1 MIFLKKLEI
10 KFNKKVKQYIVDK
23 GFDRFYGARPLRR
36 LLQKEVENKISKMI
50 ISNEVKNGD
59 VLQLS
64 VQDDEIMVSVNKI
77 KKKINAKK

>member
-1 MIFLKKLEI
+1 
-10 KFNKKVKQYIVDK
+10 
-23 GFDRFYGARPLRR
+23 
-36 LLQKEVENKISKMI
+36 MI

>member
-1 MIFLKKLEI
+1 
-10 KFNKKVKQYIVDK
+10 
-23 GFDRFYGARPLRR
+23 
-36 LLQKEVENKISKMI
+36 MI

-77 KKKINAKK
+77 KKEN